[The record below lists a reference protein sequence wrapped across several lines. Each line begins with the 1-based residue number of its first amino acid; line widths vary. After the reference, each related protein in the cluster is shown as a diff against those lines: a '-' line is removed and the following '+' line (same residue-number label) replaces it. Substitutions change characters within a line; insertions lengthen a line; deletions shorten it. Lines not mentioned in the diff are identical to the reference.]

1 MRVCP
6 CVCVCVSVCVC
17 VCVHVDSWLYKEA
30 TVRAAE
36 PCPKDVEHLLVDVV
50 ITQAAYQRFRK
61 LFSSRRPK
69 ADTH

>member
-1 MRVCP
+1 M
-6 CVCVCVSVCVC
+6 
-17 VCVHVDSWLYKEA
+17 HVDSWLYKEA

-69 ADTH
+69 AETH